1 MEKAKLCA
9 VYGLCEKDNSSFE
22 FHLVL
27 FRDRSNEK
35 RRRMKGKNLKKMEKY
50 PVFCSDSYTMLKKWI
65 YSKALFKP
73 IQK

>member
-27 FRDRSNEK
+27 FRDRSNVK
-35 RRRMKGKNLKKMEKY
+35 KGVE
-50 PVFCSDSYTMLKKWI
+50 
-65 YSKALFKP
+65 
-73 IQK
+73 